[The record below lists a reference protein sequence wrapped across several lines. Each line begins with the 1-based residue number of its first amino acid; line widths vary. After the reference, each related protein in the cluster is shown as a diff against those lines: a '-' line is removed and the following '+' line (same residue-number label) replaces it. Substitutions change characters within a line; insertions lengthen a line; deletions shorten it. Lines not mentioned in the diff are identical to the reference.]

1 MRDHKDQSNII
12 SVEEY
17 NFLTD
22 ALKTGTQ
29 TMTRLAKKHVEAVGY
44 LAWGITAPTKK
55 EMLEYLSK
63 ALAVLRN
70 DGDDDYKNNCS
81 WLTVDKAKKKG
92 IDIHQEPIKEHKMN
106 LVLNDFGQHFI
117 NEAPPKFSRPTINNL
132 EQLWVDK

>member
-55 EMLEYLSK
+55 
-63 ALAVLRN
+63 
-70 DGDDDYKNNCS
+70 
-81 WLTVDKAKKKG
+81 
-92 IDIHQEPIKEHKMN
+92 
-106 LVLNDFGQHFI
+106 
-117 NEAPPKFSRPTINNL
+117 
-132 EQLWVDK
+132 